1 MRVASGGISSAVAA
15 SARHPPIHPC
25 ASAREIISRKQSAS
39 GRLGKWESPAVVLAS
54 RAAGRRFSCVSE
66 LFPVSPPRAWAEIDL
81 GALQNNLAVA
91 SGVCGGALMAVVK
104 AGAYGHGLE
113 EIARTL
119 AAGNIAFFGVANVG
133 EARRIRAAGVE
144 TPIYLLGATW
154 SEEREEIV
162 AHGWTPCISSI
173 DEAEHFNRLAAAAG
187 KCLKVHLAVDTGMG
201 RGGFVA
207 EHLPATLEKL
217 VRLGNLDIE
226 GIGSHLPSADE
237 DEEFTNAQFQRFRS
251 IIGELGGPG
260 RFKWI
265 HLANSA
271 GLLGYEAGICN
282 LGRPGLMLY
291 GVSPLATKFQDQL
304 RTVMTLKSRVTLV
317 RTLPAGHGIS
327 YGRQFVTTRPTRVAT
342 IGIGYGDGYPRHVS
356 GKGAAVWIRGRRL
369 PILGRVTMDQMM
381 VDVTAAEEV
390 TEGDE
395 VEIFGSNI
403 PVAEVAEKAET
414 IVWEI
419 FTGITP
425 RVTRCYIP
433 A

>member
-1 MRVASGGISSAVAA
+1 MASDGISAAAV
-15 SARHPPIHPC
+15 SARHPLIHPC
-25 ASAREIISRKQSAS
+25 ASARQIISRKQSAR
-39 GRLGKWESPAVVLAS
+39 GRFGKWESPAAVLAS
-54 RAAGRRFSCVSE
+54 RAAIHSFTGVSDP
-66 LFPVSPPRAWAEIDL
+66 FPVSPPRAWAEIDL
-81 GALQNNLAVA
+81 GALNHNLAVA
-91 SGVCGGALMAVVK
+91 REAFGGELMAVVK

-119 AAGNIAFFGVANVG
+119 AAGKIAFFGVANVG

-162 AHGWTPCISSI
+162 ARGWTPCISSVG
-173 DEAEHFNRLAAAAG
+173 EAEHFNRLAAAAG

-207 EHLPATLEKL
+207 DHLPETMARLEGFK
-217 VRLGNLDIE
+217 NLDIE

-237 DEEFTNAQFQRFRS
+237 DEEFTKAQFERFRT
-251 IIGELGGPG
+251 IIAELGGPG

-271 GLLGYEAGICN
+271 GLLGYDPGVCN

-291 GVSPLATKFQDQL
+291 GVSPLASHFQDQL

-356 GKGAAVWIRGRRL
+356 GKGAAVWIRGQRL

-390 TEGDE
+390 REGDE
-395 VEIFGSNI
+395 VEIFGPHL
-403 PVAEVAEKAET
+403 PVSEVAEKAET

-425 RVTRCYIP
+425 RVTRCYSCS
-433 A
+433 